1 MDPQQKQT
9 LDAFYNLKKKIVEL
23 SLADETM
30 KSLMES
36 LALLESDLTRKEP
49 APSLDEID
57 MTLCRHRGMVSHS
70 QKSAGPSKAMQAH
83 VKKEQVQS
91 ARKVDWIIAYG
102 KLCDARC
109 NLAEAEA
116 EETRL
121 SKLVASLPP

>member
-23 SLADETM
+23 SLTDETM

-36 LALLESDLTRKEP
+36 LASLESSITRKEP

-57 MTLCRHRGMVSHS
+57 MTLSRHRQYEN
-70 QKSAGPSKAMQAH
+70 QKAAGPSKAMQAH

-91 ARKVDWIIAYG
+91 ALKVDWIIAYG
-102 KLCDARC
+102 KLCTARC
-109 NLAEAEA
+109 DLAEAEA
-116 EETRL
+116 EEMRL
-121 SKLVASLPP
+121 SKLVASLSP